1 MKILGMLGIAA
12 MTWLA
17 AACVTIHI
25 HFPAAA
31 AEQAADRIIDGV
43 WGPNERRPD
52 ETEPQARTPAAAIL
66 PLGQLAA
73 QTLSWLVPA
82 AHAQQAD
89 LDISTPAIAR
99 LEAAMSARHRQLL
112 PNYESGA
119 IGLSANGL
127 IEIRDQNLIPL
138 AERTTL
144 RRLVAEEN
152 ADRNNLYR
160 EIAVANG
167 NPQWEQEIRNTFA
180 RRWIERARPGWYYRD
195 AGNVWRQK

>member
-1 MKILGMLGIAA
+1 MKTRWILGLVALSWIA
-12 MTWLA
+12 T
-17 AACVTIHI
+17 ACVTIHI

-43 WGPNERRPD
+43 WGPDDRRRED
-52 ETEPQARTPAAAIL
+52 AEPQARSPGAPVIRLA
-66 PLGQLAA
+66 GQA
-73 QTLSWLVPA
+73 LSWLVPA

-89 LDISTPAIAR
+89 IDISTPAIAR
-99 LEAAMSARHRQLL
+99 LEAAMAARHRQLL
-112 PNYESGA
+112 PYYDAGA

-127 IEIRDQNLIPL
+127 IEIRDQNVVPL
-138 AERTTL
+138 AERTAL

-167 NPQWEQEIRNTFA
+167 NPQWEPQIRETFA
-180 RRWIERARPGWYYRD
+180 RRWIERARSGWYYRD
-195 AGNVWRQK
+195 ARNDW